1 MVAFLYFLCEKM
13 AYHVTI
19 HFLFYEN
26 IEYNHREAFLK

>member
-1 MVAFLYFLCEKM
+1 M